1 MLLFYKIKENL
12 SGFTSLKEPVNFSFF
27 AIVYLALLFHI
38 LCFICVMSTVSSTG
52 SLMYTNDKPLITNC
66 FCFIH

>member
-1 MLLFYKIKENL
+1 MLLFYKIKETL
-12 SGFTSLKEPVNFSFF
+12 SGFTSLKEPVNFFF

-52 SLMYTNDKPLITNC
+52 VKCKVYIRQGQRV
-66 FCFIH
+66 